1 MDPDE
6 APDGTL
12 GCGLYDDPVSVYTDS
27 PVSIHLRSPVRLL
40 GPGEKTETVEE
51 EKKSSFSH
59 LGP

>member
-12 GCGLYDDPVSVYTDS
+12 GCGLYDDPVSVHTDS
-27 PVSIHLRSPVRLL
+27 PVSILLRSPVWLL
-40 GPGEKTETVEE
+40 GPGEKTEK
-51 EKKSSFSH
+51 KKSSFSH